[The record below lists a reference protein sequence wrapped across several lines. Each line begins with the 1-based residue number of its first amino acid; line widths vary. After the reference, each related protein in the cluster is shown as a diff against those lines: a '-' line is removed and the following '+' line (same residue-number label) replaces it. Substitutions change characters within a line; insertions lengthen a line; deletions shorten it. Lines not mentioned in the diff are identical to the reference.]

1 MSYYYDFNNDFAK
14 YNSAWCFII
23 IGGRKRGKTYSV
35 LKDCYLNERKFT
47 FVKRTNNDVDLI
59 CGCGIKGE
67 IDVDLSPFK
76 PINRDLNINVKAKKL
91 FDGVGA
97 FFICDNENNIQGQP
111 IGYILSLNAVSKMKG
126 IGIDECDWMIFDE
139 FIPQPWDKVNRK
151 EGEQILDLYVTQN
164 RDREHRGL
172 QEVKLIALANS
183 TSINNKLMD
192 VLELTDVVADMT
204 TNEKEVFYDENR
216 FIFIHLLSNS
226 DDFYKNESN
235 TKIFNAM
242 NGTKWH
248 NVVFENSFAYD
259 DFSSVQFKSIKGFKC
274 MIKIIHKNNEY
285 YVYQK
290 NNLYYM
296 CESKGK
302 TNLCYD
308 FNKENDQKRFYFDYQ
323 TKLKNATIENNMFFS
338 KFSMYDLIINFKNY
352 FKIN

>member
-1 MSYYYDFNNDFAK
+1 MSYYYDFNEDFEK
-14 YNSAWCFII
+14 YNNAWCYII

-35 LKDCYLNERKFT
+35 LKNCYLNNRKFT

-59 CGCGIKGE
+59 CGSGIKGDIE
-67 IDVDLSPFK
+67 VDLSPFK

-97 FFICDNENNIQGQP
+97 FFNCDADNNINGGP

-139 FIPQPWDKVNRK
+139 FIPQPWDKINRK

-172 QEVKLIALANS
+172 KEVKLIALANS

-192 VLELTDVVADMT
+192 ILELTDIVADM
-204 TNEKEVFYDENR
+204 NNNDVNYMYDDKR
-216 FIFIHLLSNS
+216 CILIHLLSNS
-226 DDFYKNESN
+226 DDFYKNEAN

-242 NGTKWH
+242 CGTKWH
-248 NVVFENSFAYD
+248 NVVYENTFAYD
-259 DFSSVQFKSIKGFKC
+259 DFSSVKYQSIRGYKC
-274 MIKIIHKNNEY
+274 IIKVHYKQNDY

-296 CESKGK
+296 CESRGD
-302 TNLCYD
+302 TSIEYD
-308 FNKENDQKRFYFDYQ
+308 LNKENDQKRFYNDYGF
-323 TKLKNATIENNMFFS
+323 KLREKVINEEMFFS
-338 KFSMYDLIINFKNY
+338 KFSMYDIIVNFKNN
-352 FKIN
+352 FKI